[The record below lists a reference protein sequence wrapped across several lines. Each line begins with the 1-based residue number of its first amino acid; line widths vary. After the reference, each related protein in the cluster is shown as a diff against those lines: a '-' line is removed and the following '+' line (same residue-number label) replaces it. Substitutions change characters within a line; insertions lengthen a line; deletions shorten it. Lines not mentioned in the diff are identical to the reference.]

1 MNGECKESIFT
12 EMRFEKREDCY
23 YDTETGL
30 EWSLES
36 HGPMSWQEMID
47 FCMTLGSGWR
57 LPTIHELITLVDYNE
72 FKPATGLPGMK
83 PSFYWSSSNHAYY
96 TDCAWAVSFDDGG
109 VDHYAKA
116 HHIYVRCVRGGP

>member
-1 MNGECKESIFT
+1 
-12 EMRFEKREDCY
+12 MRFEKRDDCY
-23 YDTETGL
+23 FDTETGL
-30 EWSLES
+30 EWAIDYL
-36 HGPMSWQEMID
+36 GPYTWEDAMGICVM
-47 FCMTLGSGWR
+47 LSGWR
-57 LPTIHELITLVDYNE
+57 LPTIQELLHLVDYAK
-72 FKPATGLPGMK
+72 FDPATGLPGMK

>member
-72 FKPATGLPGMK
+72 FKPATKLPDME
-83 PSFYWSSSNHAYY
+83 STCYWSGNTSAAYMDYAWYVGFIIGDVRDFRKAGFFHAR
-96 TDCAWAVSFDDGG
+96 
-109 VDHYAKA
+109 
-116 HHIYVRCVRGGP
+116 YVRD